1 MNKLLGLFLL
11 ALAFLAPVSAE
22 AANRFWVGG
31 TGTWDSTSTTHWSTT
46 TGGGSG
52 ASVPGSSDIA
62 IFDGSSGGGTVTV
75 DSTINGA
82 TLQQITAG
90 AFTGTLDFSANNPS
104 LTLSIGLSL
113 TGSGTRT
120 INLGSGTFTF
130 TATGS
135 ASIIDAGT
143 TTGLTPT
150 FQNASYALT
159 GNNALI
165 RTINS
170 GGQTFGPLS
179 VGSNT
184 SKGAIALQGGGTYAS
199 ISVADG
205 NVINISQLTTVTV
218 TGALTATG
226 TASNPVSFT
235 SSTVTA
241 NAATISVGSA
251 STIEWGSICGI
262 TRAGAGTLTATNSF
276 DLAKNTSFTSITPP
290 SGGGGGRI
298 IGG

>member
-1 MNKLLGLFLL
+1 M
-11 ALAFLAPVSAE
+11 
-22 AANRFWVGG
+22 ANRFWVGG

-46 TGGGSG
+46 TGGSNGASAPGSG
-52 ASVPGSSDIA
+52 DTA

-104 LTLSIGLSL
+104 LTLSVSLSL
-113 TGSGTRT
+113 TGSGTRS

-130 TATGS
+130 TATGNQVV
-135 ASIIDAGT
+135 IDCTT
-143 TTGLTPT
+143 TTGLTAT
-150 FQNASYALT
+150 FQNASYALS
-159 GNNALI
+159 GNNSGI

-170 GGQTFGPLS
+170 GGQTYGSLS
-179 VGSNT
+179 VGSNS
-184 SKGAIALQGGGTYAS
+184 SKGTVTLSGAGTYAS
-199 ISVADG
+199 ISVSDG
-205 NVINISQLTTVTV
+205 NIINIPQLTTVTI

-226 TASNPVSFT
+226 TASNPVSFI

-251 STIEWGSICGI
+251 STAVWSAFCGI
-262 TRAGAGTLTATNSF
+262 TRAGAGTLNATDSF
-276 DLAKNTSFTSITPP
+276 DLGKNSSFTSITPP
-290 SGGGGGRI
+290 SGGGGGVVGV